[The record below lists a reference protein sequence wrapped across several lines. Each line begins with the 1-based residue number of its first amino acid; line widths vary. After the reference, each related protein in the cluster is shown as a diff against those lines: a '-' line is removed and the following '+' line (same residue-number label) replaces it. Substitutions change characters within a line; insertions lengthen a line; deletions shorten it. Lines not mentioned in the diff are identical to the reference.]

1 MALTILRGGKAKEV
15 IATPLEEKALVY
27 ANVFQEDSDEG
38 LLCSYLRVPIL
49 PEEFVERAGR
59 FRVPGGGFGGLG
71 VEWSGSNRSDR
82 RSVFIIRAV

>member
-1 MALTILRGGKAKEV
+1 
-15 IATPLEEKALVY
+15 LVY
-27 ANVFQEDSDEG
+27 ANAFQEDSDEG

-71 VEWSGSNRSDR
+71 VKGSGSDGDDR
-82 RSVFIIRAV
+82 RRVLIFSVS